1 MVMQLQTLPIF
12 LVGSGTENDF
22 YICYCLEKFIW
33 DIRRQPQ
40 LFICVFPKAPFRTV
54 TAELSISNKFYF
66 LSDLL

>member
-12 LVGSGTENDF
+12 LLARGLRMTF

-40 LFICVFPKAPFRTV
+40 LFICVFPKAPSRVV